1 MYIVSSSIKHTIQ
14 TYPGKSVSLYLA
26 VVDALSCIDY
36 KENYDIYL
44 ILTYSFANSLQQ
56 QQHSSGFSNKMI
68 ISLMK
73 HGDIEIRQIIIAI
86 NSSL

>member
-1 MYIVSSSIKHTIQ
+1 MSSEPVKICSCKPSNKTSNSPIINCAVSSSIKHTIQ

-44 ILTYSFANSLQQ
+44 DLFIY
-56 QQHSSGFSNKMI
+56 
-68 ISLMK
+68 
-73 HGDIEIRQIIIAI
+73 
-86 NSSL
+86 